1 MIIDSHLHIDLR
13 GYTEQKLLDHLSKNK
28 IERAWLLSWEED
40 NPQLKSYSH
49 VSRERI
55 LEICDKYPDRF
66 VPFYAP
72 DPGKGDLNEKLR
84 FLNSNGFRGVGELK
98 VALLWKD
105 EAVERLLKGITQKV
119 LIFHMQDKRY
129 YSTSLSVK
137 QKIIRDYK
145 NERFTGGMK
154 KLLEK
159 TIASGILRSDDV
171 KLNYF
176 SGYLSDFDGLEMRLS
191 QFPHISF
198 VAHAWL
204 FWSHIEGEYSMYQ
217 NLKKGKIRSKGIIW
231 DLLEK
236 YPNLYCD
243 ISAGS
248 GWNAMTRDKNIA
260 GEFLEKYYRKILFGT
275 DNTGLD
281 FIQLIKSFRLPEY
294 KEEAIFYRNSSELL
308 Q

>member
-13 GYTEQKLLDHLSKNK
+13 GYTEQNLLDHLSKNS

-40 NPQLKSYSH
+40 NPQLKNYSH

-55 LEICDKYPDRF
+55 LEICDKYPDKF
-66 VPFYAP
+66 IPFYAP
-72 DPGKGDLNEKLR
+72 DPAKDDIADKLKVLNAGR
-84 FLNSNGFRGVGELK
+84 FRGVGELK
-98 VALLWKD
+98 VALSWKD
-105 EAVERLLKGITQKV
+105 DAIERLLKGITQKV
-119 LIFHMQDKRY
+119 LVFHMQDKRY
-129 YSTSLSVK
+129 YSSSLSVK

-145 NERFTGGMK
+145 NERFTGSVK
-154 KLLEK
+154 KLIEK
-159 TIASGILRSDDV
+159 TISSGILSDSENE
-171 KLNYF
+171 LNYF

-191 QFPHISF
+191 QFPQISF

-204 FWSHIEGEYSMYQ
+204 FWSHIEGDYSMYR
-217 NLKKGKIRSKGIIW
+217 NLKKGKIRSRGIIW

-248 GWNAMTRDKNIA
+248 GWNALTRDKIVA
-260 GEFLEKYYRKILFGT
+260 REFLERFYKKILFGT
-275 DNTGLD
+275 DNTGFN
-281 FIQLIKSFRLPEY
+281 FIQLIKSFRLPEF
-294 KEEAIFYRNSSELL
+294 KEEAILYKNSAELL